1 MDMINFYL
9 NLLSLNDR
17 SELIH
22 DLHEL
27 QIILNLGD
35 DASENAKQ
43 KMQSF
48 ISKK

>member
-1 MDMINFYL
+1 MQKIDKKFEIEM
-9 NLLSLNDR
+9 
-17 SELIH
+17 SENIKT
-22 DLHEL
+22 LHEL